1 MCWEERYTQ
10 RRTVSSSRIFRRA
23 LRARRRR
30 VSFFTLICY
39 ALLLLSFFATYDFVG
54 VTHTLAFVRLRTTEV
69 ADLRSHL
76 TDQLLV
82 DALDQDIGLAGGFSG
97 NTLRQFVVDRMG
109 EAQREVQD
117 LAFGLGLVTHT
128 DQLQL
133 ALEALAH
140 ANDHVVDQCTS
151 GTGHG
156 LVLLIAIAG
165 SETQLTSFLDHFH
178 GRVHVQFQGALG
190 ALDRELLASE
200 FDLDACRQLD
210 GVLSNARHAYPP
222 LEHGA
227 EHFTAD
233 TGSACSA
240 ISHHTFVGGDD
251 GNAQTAAN
259 FRQLIDRLVLAQAGT
274 ADALDF
280 LDDRTAFEVLQLDGQ
295 LRLGVAADLVSRD

>member
-54 VTHTLAFVRLRTTEV
+54 VAHTLALIRLGTTEI

-82 DALDQDIGLAGGFSG
+82 DTLDQDVGLAGGFG
-97 NTLRQFVVDRMG
+97 GDALRKLVVDRMG
-109 EAQREVQD
+109 EAQREIQH
-117 LAFGLGLVTHT
+117 LAFGLGLVAHTH
-128 DQLQL
+128 QLQL

-156 LVLLIAIAG
+156 AILVIAIAS
-165 SETQLTSFLDHFH
+165 SET
-178 GRVHVQFQGALG
+178 
-190 ALDRELLASE
+190 
-200 FDLDACRQLD
+200 
-210 GVLSNARHAYPP
+210 
-222 LEHGA
+222 
-227 EHFTAD
+227 
-233 TGSACSA
+233 
-240 ISHHTFVGGDD
+240 
-251 GNAQTAAN
+251 
-259 FRQLIDRLVLAQAGT
+259 
-274 ADALDF
+274 
-280 LDDRTAFEVLQLDGQ
+280 
-295 LRLGVAADLVSRD
+295 